1 MICARHFLMLNFT
14 QNGQTHEDIMT
25 HVSTPTLSGRS
36 WLLWLAVLLTA
47 CHLIGNYQPRAH
59 AQLTDLMA
67 AHLQFIDDFTAPSG
81 TLDTTALA
89 DDDRHLRLRFAEAIA
104 YSESLRDPLRTDNLR
119 LLQAIYREDH
129 ARLLRQQRPFTPA
142 QAALRRDQA
151 RLAYLEAVRGEC
163 SRPASPCQ

>member
-1 MICARHFLMLNFT
+1 MICARPFLMLNFT
-14 QNGQTHEDIMT
+14 QDGQMHEDIMT
-25 HVSTPTLSGRS
+25 HATTLTLFWRS
-36 WLLWLAVLLTA
+36 WLLWLAVVLSACSLT
-47 CHLIGNYQPRAH
+47 GNYQPRAH

-89 DDDRHLRLRFAEAIA
+89 DDDRHLRLRFAEAMA

-129 ARLLRQQRPFTPA
+129 ARLIRQQRPFTPA
-142 QAALRRDQA
+142 QAALWRDQA

>member
-36 WLLWLAVLLTA
+36 WLLLLAVLLSA
-47 CHLIGNYQPRAH
+47 CSLIDHYQPRAH

-81 TLDTTALA
+81 TLDTSALA
-89 DDDRHLRLRFAEAIA
+89 DDDRHLRLHFAEAITYA
-104 YSESLRDPLRTDNLR
+104 ESLGDPLRTDNLR

-129 ARLLRQQRPFTPA
+129 ARLQRQNRPFTPS